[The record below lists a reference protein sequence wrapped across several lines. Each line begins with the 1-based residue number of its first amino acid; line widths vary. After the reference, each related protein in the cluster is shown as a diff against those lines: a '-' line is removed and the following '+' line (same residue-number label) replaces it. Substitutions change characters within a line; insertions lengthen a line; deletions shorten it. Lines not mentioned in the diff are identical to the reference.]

1 MVFLLIFCDLRMIDY
16 IFIFRNLPPELATIL
31 IAMIPIAELRVSL
44 PIALTV
50 YDFSFLEA
58 YVLAVIGNLIP
69 VFFIAWLI
77 GPVSDWLMKH
87 FRLAQVF
94 FEWLFDRTRKKMT
107 HKYQR
112 YGLWALAI
120 FVAIPLPM
128 TGAWTGALAGWL
140 FGIPPIKIVRYV
152 ALGVLIAGI
161 IVGVLTLSAQDLYTK
176 LII

>member
-1 MVFLLIFCDLRMIDY
+1 MIDY

-58 YVLAVIGNLIP
+58 YILAVIGNLIP
-69 VFFIAWLI
+69 VLFIVWLI

-94 FEWLFDRTRKKMT
+94 FDWLFSRTRKKMT
-107 HKYQR
+107 QKYQR

-140 FGIPPIKIVRYV
+140 FGISPIKIFRYV

-161 IVGVLTLSAQDLYTK
+161 IVGILTLGAQDLYTK